1 MLFFAQCKFRPGIQ
15 LFKSRFIWIPG
26 LIQTW
31 YWGVEFQVYFNKS
44 IVWLWCCLFTTRS
57 TSRNPLE
64 ILPVC
69 SIAVLINRE
78 LHLFLIHERPSL
90 QWLSRKHLP
99 SFALQG
105 LVFEQ
110 IFLSTRPEKKFQ
122 YLITTSNI
130 LIGVIFF
137 GEI

>member
-1 MLFFAQCKFRPGIQ
+1 MLHVTTQRI
-15 LFKSRFIWIPG
+15 L
-26 LIQTW
+26 
-31 YWGVEFQVYFNKS
+31 NKYTEKICMMYS
-44 IVWLWCCLFTTRS
+44 LAVKLSVTTRT

-69 SIAVLINRE
+69 SFAVSINRE

-110 IFLSTRPEKKFQ
+110 IFLSTRPEKTFQ
-122 YLITTSNI
+122 YLITTS
-130 LIGVIFF
+130 IFF
-137 GEI
+137 